1 MSEATACSGVPH
13 VLGRDNRCG
22 NCGKTRKQLEQEQAA
37 ALAMKGPDMPVAFIR
52 LDLAGIS
59 DANLKEFTKFLEE
72 GWNHAL
78 EEGRPMVIGTNM
90 QLYYRHEGKYY
101 SLDTGES
108 RGSGEG
114 L

>member
-1 MSEATACSGVPH
+1 MTTACKGGMLHILDEKDLCV
-13 VLGRDNRCG
+13 
-22 NCGKTRKQLEQEQAA
+22 NCGMTAA
-37 ALAMKGPDMPVAFIR
+37 AIRILDMPRPDMPVAFIR
-52 LDLAGIS
+52 MDLGGIS
-59 DANLKEFTKFLEE
+59 DANLREFIKFLEE

-90 QLYYRHEGKYY
+90 QLYYRHEGKFY

>member
-1 MSEATACSGVPH
+1 MI
-13 VLGRDNRCG
+13 RD
-22 NCGKTRKQLEQEQAA
+22 TRKMETNYPAVEDGS
-37 ALAMKGPDMPVAFIR
+37 AMKDTHTIEVVSPDKGADMPVAFIR

-72 GWNHAL
+72 GWDHAL
-78 EEGRPMVIGTNM
+78 KEGRPMVIGTNM

-101 SLDTGES
+101 SLGAGES

-114 L
+114 P

>member
-1 MSEATACSGVPH
+1 MIKATTCFTGGLHVFDKGTCSY
-13 VLGRDNRCG
+13 
-22 NCGKTRKQLEQEQAA
+22 CGKTREQVI
-37 ALAMKGPDMPVAFIR
+37 KGDIGMPGSEMPVAFIR
-52 LDLAGIS
+52 MDLGGIS
-59 DANLKEFTKFLEE
+59 DANLREFTKFLEE